1 MDIPVL
7 FSYINLNFHWVFFST
22 TTIIYDRNN
31 IRGDSDDNATFIP
44 ENVENIV
51 D

>member
-1 MDIPVL
+1 MNI
-7 FSYINLNFHWVFFST
+7 NFHWVFFCLST
-22 TTIIYDRNN
+22 TTIIYDIND
-31 IRGDSDDNATFIP
+31 IRGDSDDDATFIP